1 MIDISNPNA
10 IAKEI
15 DEMTKMIGYFGENTD
30 RIPALLQ
37 VSYVKEILEFS
48 EKIKPLYVMA
58 LALRGDSEK

>member
-15 DEMTKMIGYFGENTD
+15 DEMTKMIRYFGENTD

-37 VSYVKEILEFS
+37 VAYVKEILAFS

-58 LALRGDSEK
+58 LALRGDGEE